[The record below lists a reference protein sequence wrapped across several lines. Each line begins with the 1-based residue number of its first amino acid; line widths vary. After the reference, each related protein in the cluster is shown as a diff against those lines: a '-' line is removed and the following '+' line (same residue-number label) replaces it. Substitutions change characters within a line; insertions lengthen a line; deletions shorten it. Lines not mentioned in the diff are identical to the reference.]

1 VVRAGVLAAWCLLA
15 CACAR
20 DDAERHD
27 LGGLTVI
34 KSFDDPI
41 CAGTFSYFQR
51 RLRWLEQE
59 TGRPRDP
66 RGLTYHW
73 YLDQEAVEE
82 ACDLPLGGCAKGR
95 TFFGNLIVFSH
106 ELVHAHLDRLGSPRV
121 WLSEGMATMLAD
133 ERSGAPHLLFTPS
146 VMMRIDK
153 AREVDYPA
161 AGAFTTYL
169 RDRYGMALLLD
180 YYEASSDTDAAMS
193 LAIFEDVFGDT
204 FAEVEADYLD
214 GGLPDTSG
222 SLDCDGPDVA
232 WGGETWEHTFRLA
245 CEEPDAIGPEQVD
258 RDAGLGPFLW
268 STATMMAPAGW
279 LSLDLETS
287 GPAWIS
293 LLSCEG
299 LETVHLAADQPHAQA
314 YVAGGRY
321 LVFAKAF
328 VDEAPVAR
336 VTARHLMA
344 APALGELRP
353 GPGLLSHGTSRSGG
367 AAGWTEPN

>member
-1 VVRAGVLAAWCLLA
+1 MVRVLAGWTLLA

-20 DDAERHD
+20 DDAQRYD

-34 KSFDDPI
+34 EDFDEPI
-41 CAGTFSYFQR
+41 CAGTFPYFEH

-59 TGRPRDP
+59 TGLPRDS

-73 YLDQEAVEE
+73 YLDQAQVEE
-82 ACDLPLGGCAKGR
+82 ACNFSLGGCTKGR
-95 TFFGNLIVFSH
+95 TFFGNVIVFSH
-106 ELVHAHLDRLGSPRV
+106 ELVHAHLSRLGSPRV
-121 WLSEGMATMLAD
+121 WLEEGMATMLED
-133 ERSGAPHLLFTPS
+133 ERSGSPHSLFTPS

-180 YYEASSDTDAAMS
+180 YYEASSDAGAAMS

-214 GGLPDTSG
+214 GGLPGTSG

-232 WGGETWEHTFRLA
+232 WGSETWEHTFRLA
-245 CEEPDAIGPEQVD
+245 CEEPDVIGPEQVD

-268 STATMMAPAGW
+268 STATMTAPVGW

-299 LETVHLAADQPHAQA
+299 LETVHVAADQPHAQA

-321 LVFAKAF
+321 LVYAKAF
-328 VDEAPVAR
+328 VDEAPIAR
-336 VTARHLMA
+336 ITARHLMA

-353 GPGLLSHGTSRSGG
+353 GPGLLSHGASRSGG
-367 AAGWTEPN
+367 PRGI

>member
-1 VVRAGVLAAWCLLA
+1 MVRAGALAAWCLLA

-34 KSFDDPI
+34 KSFAEPI
-41 CAGTFSYFQR
+41 CEGTFSYFQR

-73 YLDQEAVEE
+73 YLDQEAVED
-82 ACDLPLGGCAKGR
+82 ACDLSLGGCAKGR

-153 AREVDYPA
+153 ARELDYDA

-169 RDRYGMALLLD
+169 RDRYGMPRLLD
-180 YYEASSDTDAAMS
+180 YYEASSDADAAMS
-193 LAIFEDVFGDT
+193 IAIFEDVFGDS

-232 WGGETWEHTFRLA
+232 WGSETWEHTFRLA

-258 RDAGLGPFLW
+258 RDVGPFLW
-268 STATMMAPAGW
+268 STATMTAPTGW
-279 LSLDLETS
+279 LSLALETS

-299 LETVHLAADQPHAQA
+299 LETVHVAADQPHAQA

-321 LVFAKAF
+321 LVVAKAF
-328 VDEAPVAR
+328 VDEAPIAR
-336 VTARHLMA
+336 VTARHLTA

-353 GPGLLSHGTSRSGG
+353 GPGLLSHGARRSR
-367 AAGWTEPN
+367 AGTP